1 MSHLERSTEQRQ
13 VRTGLS
19 TSLRAYKLQDLSLRD
34 GSIEFPDK
42 GISGRMRVPIRIF
55 VATWWNREREGED
68 MAMMRRDE
76 QRGLVQT
83 RK

>member
-1 MSHLERSTEQRQ
+1 M
-13 VRTGLS
+13 
-19 TSLRAYKLQDLSLRD
+19 QDLSLRD

-68 MAMMRRDE
+68 MAMMRREE